1 MDSPDLLGTTS
12 LLCFYHTKP
21 SQASTVLHRIGST
34 ALLPL
39 SSWPQ
44 LPQRLYDTSSSH
56 RQIYYTRVWTR
67 QIYSSRLY
75 GPPTPF
81 LVAVTIVQECGY
93 A

>member
-39 SSWPQ
+39 SSWP
-44 LPQRLYDTSSSH
+44 LLFCRSTAATS
-56 RQIYYTRVWTR
+56 
-67 QIYSSRLY
+67 L
-75 GPPTPF
+75 
-81 LVAVTIVQECGY
+81 
-93 A
+93 